1 MTTEKHSFFV
11 EKNFLFLINH
21 RKGAKSTL
29 VESYINNG
37 AVDELKE
44 NLGISHLLEH
54 VCTDGWKKC
63 GAKGCNEWWKE
74 KGAIM
79 NASTGQTYVNYYIKA
94 LPEYLDDQI
103 DYILNLS
110 VYPDITHKRCEKE
123 KSAVKNELLIH
134 KQNPSLPIYNI
145 LNKMLF
151 SVEGLVL
158 QDNIDQQI
166 NNLKKINYK
175 DLQKWANKYYGS
187 GQTIF
192 SITGDFK
199 NKTFKNNTIA
209 KIKKQATKILKKA
222 DGIKYKRYY
231 SNVFLPGINVKY
243 IKNDGID
250 NTTIYFS
257 FHSPIFQRDIEYW
270 YISLFKEFV
279 NNSMQSVLM
288 RELREK
294 RQLIYTIHVEN
305 YTTTYG
311 SFIIIETS
319 CENNDIQE
327 TVKVTTD
334 VLQKLATGSFD
345 KDLLES
351 CKNVWQVKFQNRCK
365 NNDWLS
371 TFYSEQYVNQ
381 FNDLNNATIH
391 SPDEVVDIIKTLK
404 QSDFIQFI
412 RKYLVFG
419 NMKLAYQGKKKEKNL
434 RNNIIKNLGIKN
446 VVIVD

>member
-1 MTTEKHSFFV
+1 
-11 EKNFLFLINH
+11 
-21 RKGAKSTL
+21 
-29 VESYINNG
+29 
-37 AVDELKE
+37 
-44 NLGISHLLEH
+44 
-54 VCTDGWKKC
+54 
-63 GAKGCNEWWKE
+63 
-74 KGAIM
+74 
-79 NASTGQTYVNYYIKA
+79 
-94 LPEYLDDQI
+94 
-103 DYILNLS
+103 
-110 VYPDITHKRCEKE
+110 
-123 KSAVKNELLIH
+123 
-134 KQNPSLPIYNI
+134 
-145 LNKMLF
+145 MLF

-158 QDNIDQQI
+158 QDDIDQQI
-166 NNLKKINYK
+166 SNLKKINHK
-175 DLQKWANKYYGS
+175 DLQKWADKYYGS

-199 NKTFKNNTIA
+199 NKKFKNNTIN
-209 KIKKQATKILKKA
+209 KIKKQAKKILKKA
-222 DGIKYKRYY
+222 GSTKYKRYY

-243 IKNDGID
+243 IENDGID

-279 NNSMQSVLM
+279 NNSMQSILM

-319 CENNDIQE
+319 CENNDIYK
-327 TVKVTTD
+327 TVKVAID
-334 VLQKLATGSFD
+334 VFQKLATGAFN
-345 KDLLES
+345 KHLLDS
-351 CKNVWQVKFQNRCK
+351 CKNVWEVKFQNRCK

-391 SPDEVVDIIKTLK
+391 SPDEVVSIIKNLK
-404 QSDFIQFI
+404 QSDFVQFI

-419 NMKLAYQGKKKEKNL
+419 NMKLAYQGKKEEKNL
-434 RNNIIKNLGIKN
+434 RDSVIKNLGIKN

>member
-1 MTTEKHSFFV
+1 MTSEKHSFFV

-94 LPEYLDDQI
+94 LPQYLDDQI

-123 KSAVKNELLIH
+123 KSAVKNELLVH

-158 QDNIDQQI
+158 QDDIDQQI
-166 NNLKKINYK
+166 SNLKKINHK
-175 DLQKWANKYYGS
+175 DLQKWADKYYGS

-199 NKTFKNNTIA
+199 NKKFKNNTIN
-209 KIKKQATKILKKA
+209 KIKKQAKKILKKA
-222 DGIKYKRYY
+222 GSTKYKRYY

-243 IKNDGID
+243 IENDGID

-279 NNSMQSVLM
+279 NNSMQSILM

-319 CENNDIQE
+319 CENSDIYK
-327 TVKVTTD
+327 TVKVAID
-334 VLQKLATGSFD
+334 VFQKLATGAFN
-345 KDLLES
+345 KHLLDS
-351 CKNVWQVKFQNRCK
+351 CKNVWEVKFQNRCK

-391 SPDEVVDIIKTLK
+391 SPDEVVSIIKNLK
-404 QSDFIQFI
+404 QSDFVQFI

-419 NMKLAYQGKKKEKNL
+419 NMKLAYQGKKEEKNL
-434 RNNIIKNLGIKN
+434 RDSVIKNLGIKN

>member
-1 MTTEKHSFFV
+1 MTTEKHSIFV

-94 LPEYLDDQI
+94 LPQYLDDQI

-158 QDNIDQQI
+158 QDDIDQQI
-166 NNLKKINYK
+166 SNLKKINHK
-175 DLQKWANKYYGS
+175 DLKKWADKYYGS

-209 KIKKQATKILKKA
+209 KIKKQSAKILKKA
-222 DGIKYKRYY
+222 HGIKYKRYY
-231 SNVFLPGINVKY
+231 SNVFLPGINVRY
-243 IKNDGID
+243 IKNGGID
-250 NTTIYFS
+250 NSTIYFS
-257 FHSPIFQRDIEYW
+257 FHSPIFQRDIEFW

-319 CENNDIQE
+319 CENDDILK
-327 TVKVTTD
+327 TVKVTID

-351 CKNVWQVKFQNRCK
+351 CKNVWQVKFQNRCR

-391 SPDEVVDIIKTLK
+391 SPDEVVNIIKNLK
-404 QSDFIQFI
+404 QSDFVQFI

-419 NMKLAYQGKKKEKNL
+419 NMKLAYQGKKEEKNL
-434 RNNIIKNLGIKN
+434 RDNVIKNLGIKN

>member
-94 LPEYLDDQI
+94 LPQYLDDQI

-123 KSAVKNELLIH
+123 KSAVKNELLVH

-158 QDNIDQQI
+158 QDDIDQQI
-166 NNLKKINYK
+166 SNLKKINHK
-175 DLQKWANKYYGS
+175 DLQKWADKYYGS

-199 NKTFKNNTIA
+199 NKKFKNNTIN
-209 KIKKQATKILKKA
+209 KIKNQAKKILKKA
-222 DGIKYKRYY
+222 GSTKYKRYY

-243 IKNDGID
+243 IENDGID

-279 NNSMQSVLM
+279 NNSMQSILM

-319 CENNDIQE
+319 CENNDIYK
-327 TVKVTTD
+327 TVKVAID
-334 VLQKLATGSFD
+334 VFQKLATGAFN
-345 KDLLES
+345 KHLLDS
-351 CKNVWQVKFQNRCK
+351 CKNVWEVKFQNRCK

-391 SPDEVVDIIKTLK
+391 SPDEVVSIIKNLK
-404 QSDFIQFI
+404 QSDFVQFI

-419 NMKLAYQGKKKEKNL
+419 NMKLAYQGKKEEKNL
-434 RNNIIKNLGIKN
+434 RDSVIKNLGIKN

>member
-1 MTTEKHSFFV
+1 MTSEKHSFFV

-94 LPEYLDDQI
+94 LPQYLDDQI

-123 KSAVKNELLIH
+123 KSAVKNELLVH

-158 QDNIDQQI
+158 QDDIDQQI
-166 NNLKKINYK
+166 SNLKKINHK
-175 DLQKWANKYYGS
+175 DLQKWADKYYGS

-199 NKTFKNNTIA
+199 NKKFKNNTIS
-209 KIKKQATKILKKA
+209 KIKNQAKKILKKA
-222 DGIKYKRYY
+222 APIKYKRYY

-243 IKNDGID
+243 IENDGID

-279 NNSMQSVLM
+279 NNSMQSILM

-319 CENNDIQE
+319 CENNDIYK
-327 TVKVTTD
+327 TVKVAID
-334 VLQKLATGSFD
+334 VFQKLATGAFN
-345 KDLLES
+345 KHLLDS
-351 CKNVWQVKFQNRCK
+351 CKNVWEVKFQNRCK

-391 SPDEVVDIIKTLK
+391 SPDEVVSIIKNLK
-404 QSDFIQFI
+404 QSDFVQFI

-419 NMKLAYQGKKKEKNL
+419 NMKLAYQGKKEEKNL
-434 RNNIIKNLGIKN
+434 RDSVIKNLGIKN

>member
-1 MTTEKHSFFV
+1 MSHEKHEYFV
-11 EKNFLFLINH
+11 VNNFLFLINH
-21 RKGAKSTL
+21 RNNAKSTL

-37 AVDELKE
+37 SVDENPS

-63 GAKGCNEWWKE
+63 GKKGCNEWWKE

-94 LPEYLDDQI
+94 LPQHLDDQL

-134 KQNPSLPIYNI
+134 KQNPSLPIYQI

-151 SVEGLVL
+151 SVDGLVH
-158 QDNIDQQI
+158 QDDIDRQI
-166 NNLKKINYK
+166 KNLDIINYK
-175 DLQKWANKYYGS
+175 DLQKWADEYYGS

-199 NKTFKNNTIA
+199 NKDFKKNSIKN
-209 KIKKQATKILKKA
+209 IKKKATKILKKA
-222 DGIKYKRYY
+222 TGIKYKRYY
-231 SNVFLPGINVKY
+231 SNVFLPGINVRY
-243 IKNDGID
+243 IENDGID
-250 NTTIYFS
+250 NTTIYFA
-257 FHSPIFQRDIEYW
+257 FHSPIFQRDVEYW

-294 RQLIYTIHVEN
+294 RQLIYTIDVEN

-319 CENNDIQE
+319 CENKDIE
-327 TVKVTTD
+327 KTVKVTLD
-334 VLQKLATGSFD
+334 VFQKLATGKF
-345 KDLLES
+345 KNKLLDS
-351 CKNVWQVKFQNRCK
+351 CKNVWQVKFQNRCR

-381 FNDLNNATIH
+381 FNDLKHAVIK
-391 SPDEVVDIIKTLK
+391 SPDQVVEIIKDLA
-404 QSDFIQFI
+404 QSDFVQFI

-419 NMKLAYQGKKKEKNL
+419 NMKLAYQGKKEEKKL
-434 RNNIIKNLGIKN
+434 EKTVIKKLGIKN
-446 VVIVD
+446 ITIVD

>member
-1 MTTEKHSFFV
+1 MTSEKHSFFV

-63 GAKGCNEWWKE
+63 GTKGCNEWWKE

-94 LPEYLDDQI
+94 LPQYLDDQI

-123 KSAVKNELLIH
+123 KSAVKNELLVH

-158 QDNIDQQI
+158 QDDIDQQI
-166 NNLKKINYK
+166 NNLKKINHK
-175 DLQKWANKYYGS
+175 DLQKWADKYYGS

-199 NKTFKNNTIA
+199 NKKFKNNTIS
-209 KIKKQATKILKKA
+209 KIKNQAKKILKKA
-222 DGIKYKRYY
+222 GSTKYKRYY

-243 IKNDGID
+243 IENDGID

-279 NNSMQSVLM
+279 NNSMQSILM

-319 CENNDIQE
+319 CENNDIYK
-327 TVKVTTD
+327 TVKVAID
-334 VLQKLATGSFD
+334 VFQKLATGAFN
-345 KDLLES
+345 KHLLDS
-351 CKNVWQVKFQNRCK
+351 CKNVWEVKFQNRCK

-391 SPDEVVDIIKTLK
+391 SPDEVVNIIKNLK
-404 QSDFIQFI
+404 QSDFVQFI

-419 NMKLAYQGKKKEKNL
+419 NMKLAYQGKKEEKNL
-434 RNNIIKNLGIKN
+434 RDSVIKNLGIKN

>member
-1 MTTEKHSFFV
+1 MTTEKHSIFV

-94 LPEYLDDQI
+94 LPQYLDDQI

-158 QDNIDQQI
+158 QDDIDQQI
-166 NNLKKINYK
+166 SNLKKINHK
-175 DLQKWANKYYGS
+175 DLKKWADKYYGS

-209 KIKKQATKILKKA
+209 KIKKQASKILKKA
-222 DGIKYKRYY
+222 SGIKYKRYY
-231 SNVFLPGINVKY
+231 SNVFLPGINVRY
-243 IKNDGID
+243 ISNDGID
-250 NTTIYFS
+250 NSTIYFS
-257 FHSPIFQRDIEYW
+257 FHSPIFQRDIEFW

-319 CENNDIQE
+319 CENDDILK
-327 TVKVTTD
+327 TVKVTID
-334 VLQKLATGSFD
+334 VLQRLATGSFD

-351 CKNVWQVKFQNRCK
+351 CKNVWQVKFQNRCR

-391 SPDEVVDIIKTLK
+391 SPDEVVNIIKNLK
-404 QSDFIQFI
+404 QSDFVQFI
-412 RKYLVFG
+412 RKYIVFG
-419 NMKLAYQGKKKEKNL
+419 NMKLAYQGKKEEKNL
-434 RNNIIKNLGIKN
+434 RDNVIKNLGIKN